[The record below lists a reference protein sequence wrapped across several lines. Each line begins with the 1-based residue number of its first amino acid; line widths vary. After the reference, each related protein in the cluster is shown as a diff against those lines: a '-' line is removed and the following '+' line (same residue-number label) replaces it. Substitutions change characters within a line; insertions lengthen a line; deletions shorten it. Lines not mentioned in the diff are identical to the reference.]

1 MGTKARTVLPLRT
14 SPSLFSAFPSPSTL
28 HAPSRLSPS
37 SLAVSVFLGS
47 GFGGRGGLSAEAP
60 GTPGGNGFPGRFS
73 LPRDRGCL
81 PGVPADPGSGHPA
94 GTACPK
100 LHASGPSQAQR
111 RALASSPAPPGSP
124 RLTCQL
130 CGEEEPQPRPHLG
143 GPGQRVPAERAEE
156 VRAGQLGAG
165 WGWGGGGSRE

>member
-1 MGTKARTVLPLRT
+1 MGTKARTVLPLWT
-14 SPSLFSAFPSPSTL
+14 SPSLFSSFPSPSTL
-28 HAPSRLSPS
+28 PAPSRLSPS
-37 SLAVSVFLGS
+37 SLPVSLFLGS

-73 LPRDRGCL
+73 IPRDRGCL

-94 GTACPK
+94 GTVFPK
-100 LHASGPSQAQR
+100 LHASGPSRAQR

-130 CGEEEPQPRPHLG
+130 RGEEEPQPRPHLG
-143 GPGQRVPAERAEE
+143 VLGTPRPS
-156 VRAGQLGAG
+156 GAG
-165 WGWGGGGSRE
+165 